1 MITKEELAQMLNG
14 NQYGNECP
22 NQEDKL
28 AKENNLV
35 IVFGYSDDNMEF
47 EGAIDDEVGCYDGG
61 FAYVTKDGLLQNEC
75 DYEDYSYFKKE
86 QEKAQ
91 KIEAIWDTGGY
102 SWIYKTNIP
111 HAVFE
116 ILEDED
122 KYCLGIVFSLDD
134 LK

>member
-1 MITKEELAQMLNG
+1 MITKEELAKMLDG

-22 NQEDKL
+22 NQENEL

-47 EGAIDDEVGCYDGG
+47 EGAIDDEVSCYDGG
-61 FAYVTKDGLLQNEC
+61 FAYVTKEGLLQNKC
-75 DYEDYSYFKKE
+75 DCEDCPYFEKE

-91 KIEAIWDTGGY
+91 KIEAIWDSQSY

-111 HAVFE
+111 HVTFE
-116 ILEDED
+116 IFEDED
-122 KYCLGIVFSLDD
+122 KYCRGIVFSLDD